1 MMQKPLVD
9 ANFPDFGKIFL
20 GSYVLHYKLN
30 IGTVTAESEVLAAII
45 SQNMTQACQNILGQL
60 FKR

>member
-1 MMQKPLVD
+1 LTPI
-9 ANFPDFGKIFL
+9 FPDFGKIFL

-45 SQNMTQACQNILGQL
+45 SQDMTQACQNILGQL